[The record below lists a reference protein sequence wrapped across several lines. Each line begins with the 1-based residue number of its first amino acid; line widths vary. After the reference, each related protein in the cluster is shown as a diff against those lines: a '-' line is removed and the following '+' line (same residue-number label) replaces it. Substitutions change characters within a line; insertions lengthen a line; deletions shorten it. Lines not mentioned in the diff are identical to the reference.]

1 MKIIRF
7 SIKHAKTY
15 KFIFLIYFISSLFN
29 ICLTT
34 TLPYISGSFIDN
46 LLSESNMGIIYRYAA
61 IYISIALL
69 QLILQ
74 YIIMRSQTN
83 ISTNAS
89 MKVNRDA
96 IEHLQHVPTSFYND
110 KDISSLNQRIYTDS
124 SAVINF
130 SLETL
135 VNFTTNFIALI
146 YTLLLKLA

>member
-1 MKIIRF
+1 
-7 SIKHAKTY
+7 
-15 KFIFLIYFISSLFN
+15 
-29 ICLTT
+29 
-34 TLPYISGSFIDN
+34 
-46 LLSESNMGIIYRYAA
+46 
-61 IYISIALL
+61 
-69 QLILQ
+69 
-74 YIIMRSQTN
+74 MRSQTN